1 MVKFS
6 LKKLLDLSWWT
17 RAKPSIG
24 SKEQSGRKYVQKEE
38 LQQLGVGFYSRLYVY
53 GISENCGFVNSL
65 QGFKAEECQAAF
77 PFHEG
82 HLEKLQ
88 KLGRKGIQWGK

>member
-1 MVKFS
+1 MDKS
-6 LKKLLDLSWWT
+6 KALHWLKRTK
-17 RAKPSIG
+17 
-24 SKEQSGRKYVQKEE
+24 SGRKYVQKE
-38 LQQLGVGFYSRLYVY
+38 LQQLGVGFCSGLYVY
-53 GISENCGFVNSL
+53 GISENCDFVNSL

-88 KLGRKGIQWGK
+88 KLGRKGRHWGKR